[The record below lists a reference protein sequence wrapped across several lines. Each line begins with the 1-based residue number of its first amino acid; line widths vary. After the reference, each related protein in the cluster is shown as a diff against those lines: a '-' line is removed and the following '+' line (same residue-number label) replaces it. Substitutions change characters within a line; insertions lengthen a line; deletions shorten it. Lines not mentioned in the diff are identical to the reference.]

1 MEFAQPTN
9 SIVTDKTKA
18 EEKRVTE
25 IRNQVS
31 LLEGES
37 MRLRDLIQAEKY
49 EINELVKQKAE
60 LESQLPLLNDKVSIL
75 KNVIENLMAE
85 ELGLRDLKVKIAGE
99 LEAATKHLEIV
110 NENVKIERDLIQNER
125 ETLEAEK
132 VELAIKQEMVNA
144 HATVLAEKLA
154 KLREIIL

>member
-1 MEFAQPTN
+1 MEFAQPSN
-9 SIVTDKTKA
+9 PIVTDKTKA

-25 IRNQVS
+25 IRNQVT

-60 LESQLPLLNDKVSIL
+60 LESQLPTLNDRVSIL
-75 KNVIENLMAE
+75 KNVTESLMAE
-85 ELGLRDLKVKIAGE
+85 VEGLKDYKTKIAGE
-99 LEAATKHLEIV
+99 CEAKIKHAEIIMQNAETDRKALEEGLNTLDIEKAEL
-110 NENVKIERDLIQNER
+110 VKKE
-125 ETLEAEK
+125 
-132 VELAIKQEMVNA
+132 EMVHEQAMN
-144 HATVLAEKLA
+144 VAEKLA

>member
-60 LESQLPLLNDKVSIL
+60 LEPQLPALTAKRI
-75 KNVIENLMAE
+75 
-85 ELGLRDLKVKIAGE
+85 E
-99 LEAATKHLEIV
+99 LEEKVAQLLSEVDALEIQKQTV
-110 NENVKIERDLIQNER
+110 VVETNTAIEKASVITQNADKAHEYMLKELALLEEAKADLIKSE
-125 ETLEAEK
+125 ESFYEKTMVFAEK
-132 VELAIKQEMVNA
+132 Q
-144 HATVLAEKLA
+144 A
-154 KLREIIL
+154 KLRELIS